1 MSSLASNPPHSNG
14 AVDPKKER
22 LAQLQAQIQARFG
35 TPTINNQLNA
45 FNNLIQEKKPSKPAP
60 LILDSEG
67 RTVDAEGNEVKLIKR
82 VPTLKA
88 NIRVQKKDEIIK
100 PVTKGIDTRLNND
113 EASSSFFDQ
122 RLQLKMPVRARKGL
136 VFHEKGKFEAMA
148 ETIRKKAKLELLQK
162 GISEHSKKYGI
173 SQQARLTM
181 LNSIEP
187 KKEEKLDEHPD
198 IEWWDACILKKE
210 TYEWYLENKDQA
222 PEDKFENITHLIEHP
237 MQMRPP
243 TEPLKPILLP
253 AFLTT
258 KERKKLRRQ
267 NRREALKEKQE
278 RVRLGLD
285 PPPEPKVKMSNM
297 MRVLGSTAVQDPTK
311 VEGFVR
317 EQVARRKREHEES
330 NAARKLTDE
339 QRKEKRIRRIK
350 EDTTLGVHVS
360 VYRVLNLSNPTKK
373 FKIETNAKQLMMTG
387 IAVLY
392 KNINIVVVEG
402 GPKQQKKYRRLM
414 MNRIN
419 WSEDAVPKEFCEN
432 ASDEVENKCVLVWQG
447 TVKERSFGEFKIKVS
462 PNESFARELFKNH
475 GVSNYF
481 DLAFSVSILDNDD

>member
-1 MSSLASNPPHSNG
+1 MFSLP
-14 AVDPKKER
+14 V
-22 LAQLQAQIQARFG
+22 
-35 TPTINNQLNA
+35 
-45 FNNLIQEKKPSKPAP
+45 EKKPIKPAP
-60 LILDSEG
+60 LILDAEG
-67 RTVDAEGNEVKLIKR
+67 RTVDSEGNEIKLIKR

-88 NIRVQKKDEIIK
+88 NIRVQKKDQLVK
-100 PVTKGIDTRLNND
+100 PTTKGSESSKLDNE
-113 EASSSFFDQ
+113 EATTSFFDQ
-122 RLQLKMPVRARKGL
+122 RLELKAPIRARKGL
-136 VFHEKGKFEAMA
+136 VFHEKGKFEAIA
-148 ETIRKKAKLELLQK
+148 ETIRKKAKLEVLQK
-162 GISEHSKKYGI
+162 GISENSKKHGI

-187 KKEEKLDEHPD
+187 KKEERLDEHPD
-198 IEWWDACILKKE
+198 IEWWDVCVLKQE
-210 TYEWYLENKDQA
+210 SYDWYMENKDRSA
-222 PEDKFENITHLIEHP
+222 DDKFENITHLIEHP

-243 TEPLKPILLP
+243 TEPLKPVLLP
-253 AFLTT
+253 AFLTK

-297 MRVLGSTAVQDPTK
+297 MRVLGQSAVQDPTK
-311 VEGFVR
+311 IEGFVR

-339 QRKEKRIRRIK
+339 QRKEKRIRKIK

-360 VYRVLNLSNPTKK
+360 VYRVLNLSNPAKK

-419 WSEDAVPKEFCEN
+419 WSADSVPKEFCE
-432 ASDEVENKCVLVWQG
+432 SEDPVENKCILVWQG
-447 TVKERSFGEFKIKVS
+447 TVKQRAFNDFKIKVS
-462 PNESFARELFKNH
+462 PNESFARELFKNY